1 MSSATGS
8 GTYPLGGIRGHHEID
23 QADPQGVSKKRR
35 INAISHQ
42 ANFPRKR
49 SVTAC
54 QLCRTRKTKC
64 DNRLPVCSKCL
75 ELGAK
80 CLYQDQPSSES
91 SENQVLDRLE
101 YLISLV
107 ETRTSPLHIAE
118 LKRQS
123 SSGGAEE
130 VGDASTQP
138 SPCDHNPHR
147 TSTVTEI
154 SQTSA
159 KIAKD
164 NIAPIPGHEYFGS
177 SEDILEWPIFQGRYD
192 RRWIEA
198 RIFDP
203 TLPCDDI
210 YGTSHTPNFNDNTT
224 PNKCGVARQNSSSGP
239 GVREEDVPQLIETF
253 LLNVHVKNP
262 IFDPEYLRKMA
273 KAVVED
279 GFDWKASSCLVL
291 IVCALAAISSSFA
304 RHPTSHAQKGQ
315 EHTDNSLSNTSGYHT
330 AEAYYTASRK
340 RIGLLSNNLL
350 ATECYFMFGVYE
362 MYSLRPLQAAIS
374 FNRACVTFQTLIW
387 MNPEYQITDSL
398 LSKARASRLYWSCLK
413 SEHEVSVEFRFPAS
427 GLTKLN
433 YTSHF
438 PQPPLATS
446 TEQLYRIHTD
456 PDAEP
461 RATPSVSVHNELETG
476 WYYYLADIAARRILQ
491 RVIQSFYESSE
502 SNWIYLPLQD
512 ILHTAEELDR
522 QLTEWYLT
530 LPNIISSEMDIPAEN
545 ELAFHL
551 QARAIEIKERI
562 YRPFLYLMI
571 YKTLEASERDTIL
584 PLVEV
589 HVLTCS
595 RLISQWNVRHRHHG
609 TWLMARQ
616 SFACALLLLAARKTG
631 LHEQSQ
637 ERYDSSVRASLSTLR
652 YWEDEAPD
660 LKASR
665 LILEDIIQ
673 QM

>member
-8 GTYPLGGIRGHHEID
+8 GRYPLGGIGGHHDVDE
-23 QADPQGVSKKRR
+23 ARAQGVPKKRR
-35 INAISHQ
+35 ITAVSHQ

-49 SVTAC
+49 SATAC

-75 ELGAK
+75 ELGAQ

-91 SENQVLDRLE
+91 CVGQYKRRARDLLFCRPGNQVLDRLE

-118 LKRQS
+118 LKRNS
-123 SSGGAEE
+123 SSAGAEE

-147 TSTVTEI
+147 NRTVTEI

-224 PNKCGVARQNSSSGP
+224 PNKCGIARQNASSGP

-279 GFDWKASSCLVL
+279 GFDWKASSCLV
-291 IVCALAAISSSFA
+291 VS
-304 RHPTSHAQKGQ
+304 KG
-315 EHTDNSLSNTSGYHT
+315 
-330 AEAYYTASRK
+330 
-340 RIGLLSNNLL
+340 
-350 ATECYFMFGVYE
+350 
-362 MYSLRPLQAAIS
+362 
-374 FNRACVTFQTLIW
+374 
-387 MNPEYQITDSL
+387 
-398 LSKARASRLYWSCLK
+398 
-413 SEHEVSVEFRFPAS
+413 
-427 GLTKLN
+427 
-433 YTSHF
+433 
-438 PQPPLATS
+438 
-446 TEQLYRIHTD
+446 
-456 PDAEP
+456 
-461 RATPSVSVHNELETG
+461 PSV
-476 WYYYLADIAARRILQ
+476 
-491 RVIQSFYESSE
+491 
-502 SNWIYLPLQD
+502 
-512 ILHTAEELDR
+512 R
-522 QLTEWYLT
+522 Q
-530 LPNIISSEMDIPAEN
+530 NANKM
-545 ELAFHL
+545 
-551 QARAIEIKERI
+551 
-562 YRPFLYLMI
+562 
-571 YKTLEASERDTIL
+571 
-584 PLVEV
+584 
-589 HVLTCS
+589 
-595 RLISQWNVRHRHHG
+595 LIS
-609 TWLMARQ
+609 
-616 SFACALLLLAARKTG
+616 
-631 LHEQSQ
+631 
-637 ERYDSSVRASLSTLR
+637 
-652 YWEDEAPD
+652 
-660 LKASR
+660 
-665 LILEDIIQ
+665 
-673 QM
+673 